1 MKKSKEVR
9 ESLQQELDD
18 MRSQYA
24 ELQKKFKLSNAHD
37 KLAVKKEC
45 EEVKSLISDAEEV
58 QDNLL
63 AEVAKQTSA
72 LKENAVMKEE
82 TEEEKAAFISLQSK
96 VDLMNIFF
104 ETTGKSQFYK
114 FRFDAS
120 GCVRLFNQKSSKY
133 YFYNFVNCN

>member
-1 MKKSKEVR
+1 MLEETKKKSKEVR

-24 ELQKKFKLSNAHD
+24 ELQKKYEFSDD

-45 EEVKSLISDAEEV
+45 EEVKTLISDVEEI
-58 QDNLL
+58 QNNLL
-63 AEVAKQTSA
+63 AAVAKETSA
-72 LKENAVMKEE
+72 FKQNAVMKEE

-96 VDLMNIFF
+96 VDIMNSFF
-104 ETTGKSQFYK
+104 ETTGKSKYYK
-114 FRFDAS
+114 FRFHAS

-133 YFYNFVNCN
+133 YFYNY